1 MRHTIRRRSIQHR
14 SMPYPQLLLTATFM
28 AMALLTAVETL
39 APSAVSAAPITFNTA
54 LPVTAGQ
61 GIFRL
66 QWKSLVFGDD
76 ASALDRDLSVQA
88 IPLVGVWGVSR
99 RLALF
104 GIVPLLDKRVRVD
117 TPFGRRRRDVSGI
130 GDVTLLARWTAWQR
144 DQQGA
149 TLRVAPFLGIEA
161 PTGEND
167 AEDGLGPLPPTLQ
180 LGSGSWDWRVGAVVT
195 RQTLAWQLDS
205 SLAYQLNTAAD
216 GFEFGDELRFD
227 ISYQKRLVPRRLTGG
242 VPAFLYGVLESNL
255 VQRDRNRVAGIQDP
269 NSGGTV
275 WYLAPGLQYVRRRFI
290 VEGAIQLPIAQDLH
304 GDALESEWIST
315 LSMRVNL

>member
-1 MRHTIRRRSIQHR
+1 MRRPIQR
-14 SMPYPQLLLTATFM
+14 WPVLMVAIWMLAAQATD
-28 AMALLTAVETL
+28 
-39 APSAVSAAPITFNTA
+39 AAPITFNTA
-54 LPVTAGQ
+54 LPVTVGQ

-66 QWKSLVFGDD
+66 QWKNLAFGDD
-76 ASALDRDLSVQA
+76 AAALDRDLSVQA

-104 GIVPLLDKRVRVD
+104 GIVPLLDKQVRID
-117 TPFGRRRRDVSGI
+117 TPLGRRRRDVSGI
-130 GDVTLLARWTAWQR
+130 GDVTFLARWTAWQR
-144 DQQGA
+144 DRQGS

-167 AEDGLGPLPPTLQ
+167 AEDSLGPLPSTLQ
-180 LGSGSWDWRVGAVVT
+180 LGSGSWDWRAGAVVT
-195 RQTLAWQLDS
+195 RQTLAWQLDA

-227 ISYQKRLVPRRLTGG
+227 LSYQQRLVPRKLTGG
-242 VPAFLYGVLESNL
+242 VSAFLYGVLESNL
-255 VQRDRNRVAGIQDP
+255 VQRDRNRGAGIQDL

-304 GDALESEWIST
+304 GDALESDWIST
-315 LSMRVNL
+315 LSLRVNL